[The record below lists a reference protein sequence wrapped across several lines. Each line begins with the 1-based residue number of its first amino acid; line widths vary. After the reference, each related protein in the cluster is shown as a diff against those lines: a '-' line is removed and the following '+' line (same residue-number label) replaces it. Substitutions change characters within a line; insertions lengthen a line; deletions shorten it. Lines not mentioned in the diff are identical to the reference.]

1 MLSHVAMSVPEGTL
15 TDRYRSD
22 LLDFY
27 GPKLGWR
34 EIVPFRRADRL
45 TIAVGGS
52 TYINVRERPNSMV
65 THGYEHIGVLV
76 DSAETLAR
84 LWSELADAHI
94 DIHLEPFTPNA
105 RGEGSFRFHHLLP
118 MAVEVQFHAV
128 G

>member
-27 GPKLGWR
+27 GQKLGWR
-34 EIVPFRRADRL
+34 EIVAFRLPDRL

-52 TYINVRERPNSMV
+52 TYINVRERPDSMV
-65 THGYEHIGVLV
+65 TYGYEHIGVLV
-76 DSAETLAR
+76 DSADTLAR
-84 LWSELADAHI
+84 LWSELADEHI
-94 DIHLEPFTPNA
+94 DIHLESFAPNA
-105 RGEGSFRFHHLLP
+105 QGEGSFRFQYLLP